1 MNMTETREGYVDNL
15 KRKIKDRHAE
25 ISRLAGKAIQA
36 NADNEIEYRQLMES
50 LVIKRQE
57 LEVRIAE
64 MEDAVQSSREELKQQ
79 VETLWEALKKKY
91 DNAQSRLEKDLGGD
105 TAFNQHPRRLK
116 DE

>member
-1 MNMTETREGYVDNL
+1 MTETREGYVDKL

-36 NADNEIEYRQLMES
+36 NADNEIEYKQLMES
-50 LVIKRQE
+50 LGNKRQE

-64 MEDAVQSSREELKQQ
+64 MEDADQSFREELEEQ
-79 VETLWEALKKKY
+79 VGMLWEALKKKY
-91 DNAQSRLEKDLGGD
+91 DMAQSRLDKDLGGD
-105 TAFNQHPRRLK
+105 TAFNQFPRRLK